1 MSIKHPVIAITGSS
15 GAGTSTVKNAFNHIF
30 SRVGATPVIIEGDSF
45 HKFDRKQMK
54 STMEAEDKKGNKYF
68 SHFGPEANHF
78 DLIESTFKDYGEKG
92 HCKRRYYIHSDE
104 EGIPFGKKEKRKKS
118 KII

>member
-1 MSIKHPVIAITGSS
+1 MSKKHPVIAITGSS

-30 SRVGATPVIIEGDSF
+30 SRVGAKPVIIEGDSF

-54 STMEAEDKKGNKYF
+54 SVMKVEDKKGNKYF

-78 DLIESTFKDYGEKG
+78 DLIESTFRDYGEKG
-92 HCKRRYYIHSDE
+92 HCNRRFYIHSDE
-104 EGIPFGKKEKRKKS
+104 EGAPFEKKS
-118 KII
+118 WRVY

>member
-45 HKFDRKQMK
+45 HI
-54 STMEAEDKKGNKYF
+54 AALNLA
-68 SHFGPEANHF
+68 H
-78 DLIESTFKDYGEKG
+78 DLIRSENTAQKHTEASGVLSSMNSKLNSVL
-92 HCKRRYYIHSDE
+92 SDLTN
-104 EGIPFGKKEKRKKS
+104 
-118 KII
+118 

>member
-45 HKFDRKQMK
+45 HKFDRKQMNNHWIYCGLQIIVAHFL
-54 STMEAEDKKGNKYF
+54 TLI
-68 SHFGPEANHF
+68 SH
-78 DLIESTFKDYGEKG
+78 
-92 HCKRRYYIHSDE
+92 
-104 EGIPFGKKEKRKKS
+104 
-118 KII
+118 